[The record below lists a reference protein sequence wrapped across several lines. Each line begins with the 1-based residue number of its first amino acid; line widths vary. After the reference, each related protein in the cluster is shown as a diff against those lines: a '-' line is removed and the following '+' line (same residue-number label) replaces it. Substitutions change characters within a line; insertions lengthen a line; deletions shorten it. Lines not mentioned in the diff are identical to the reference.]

1 MSFLSLHLGIVRY
14 VGDPL
19 ADKLGHYGFCSIA
32 INDMNEEV
40 KADFV
45 AVASTSSYAVGSS
58 VFFDKGLNSCLIE
71 SRCQAA
77 DEWRLSRTKAM
88 EI

>member
-1 MSFLSLHLGIVRY
+1 MSFLSVDLGIVRY
-14 VGDPL
+14 VGDAF
-19 ADKLGHYGFCSIA
+19 ADKLGHYGFCSVA
-32 INDMNEEV
+32 IIDVNEEV
-40 KADFV
+40 KEDLV
-45 AVASTSSYAVGSS
+45 AVASTPPYAVGSS

-77 DEWRLSRTKAM
+77 DEWRLSGTKAM